1 MEKLEWLTPD
11 IQLFGG
17 EGQGAEIGETGGNI
31 ADAGQKSEPEMN
43 DDEEFESLI
52 NGRFKDK
59 FTKKTQAIID
69 KRFKTTKELEEY
81 KAKTSPIIEG
91 LMEKYNIPAGEEAR
105 LLEADFDTMHTE
117 DVSEAEPPREEA
129 VSQLIKSRVAQ
140 WIKQGEE
147 LKSKLPYFD
156 LRQEM
161 KEHKEFSKLLLGGV
175 DVKTA
180 YETVHRDRIMSDAMA
195 YTASKV
201 RKQVVDN
208 IQAKGMRPV
217 ENGTSSQGAVMT
229 AVDVNSLTSQD
240 ILKILKQVENG
251 ANVKF

>member
-1 MEKLEWLTPD
+1 MPK
-11 IQLFGG
+11 QKGRCLFC
-17 EGQGAEIGETGGNI
+17 
-31 ADAGQKSEPEMN
+31 
-43 DDEEFESLI
+43 
-52 NGRFKDK
+52 
-59 FTKKTQAIID
+59 
-69 KRFKTTKELEEY
+69 
-81 KAKTSPIIEG
+81 
-91 LMEKYNIPAGEEAR
+91 
-105 LLEADFDTMHTE
+105 
-117 DVSEAEPPREEA
+117 V
-129 VSQLIKSRVAQ
+129 
-140 WIKQGEE
+140 
-147 LKSKLPYFD
+147 
-156 LRQEM
+156 
-161 KEHKEFSKLLLGGV
+161 LLGGV

-217 ENGTSSQGAVMT
+217 ENGASSQGAVMT